1 MKNVGWYVADVRMLT
16 QRFHVIHY
24 IASQHETRAIA
35 PRCVESPL
43 AAACGG
49 GIVPHKSMGEERPAF
64 VSAVGSKRG
73 RQGAGSQKTKTVA
86 KPTAKTLAKAS
97 ATPARVSTVKEIAA
111 IAKVSVATVSRAL
124 QRPEIVSETTRQ
136 RIHDVVKRLG
146 YTPNALARNLRT
158 ARTRLIVALLPDIA
172 NPFFSEVI
180 RGIEQVAH
188 ENSYSVLLGETQ
200 GSLVREQAYAD
211 MVAARQADG
220 IITMSPRVPAIPIQG
235 RLPVVNACEYVKDG
249 QVSSVYIDNTAAAGV
264 AVDYL
269 VMLGHREIAFVAGP
283 PSSPISVDREQG
295 YRAALQRAK
304 LPLQAALVAAGDFSI
319 ESGERAVELLLSQ
332 GKPFTAVFCSND
344 EMAIGALRAL
354 SSHGLRVPEDVS
366 VVGFDDIRFAR
377 YTSPPLTTVAQ
388 PKNALGREAMS
399 MMLELLNDPEVPP
412 RKRVL
417 SADLVVRGST
427 APRGTRRG

>member
-1 MKNVGWYVADVRMLT
+1 MRGRRWPGGAL
-16 QRFHVIHY
+16 
-24 IASQHETRAIA
+24 AG
-35 PRCVESPL
+35 SP
-43 AAACGG
+43 AG
-49 GIVPHKSMGEERPAF
+49 GIVPHQ
-64 VSAVGSKRG
+64 SAAWEAGIREFQG
-73 RQGAGSQKTKTVA
+73 IRQGQAGRARKDGKRAQA
-86 KPTAKTLAKAS
+86 EAQ
-97 ATPARVSTVKEIAA
+97 PARVSTVKEIAA

-124 QRPEIVSETTRQ
+124 QRPEVVSESTRQ
-136 RIHDVVKRLG
+136 RIHEVVKRLG

-188 ENSYSVLLGETQ
+188 ENGYSVLLGETQ
-200 GSLVREQAYAD
+200 SSQVREQAYAD

-220 IITMSPRVPAIPIQG
+220 IITMSPRVPSIPIQG

-249 QVSSVYIDNTAAAGV
+249 QISSVYIDNVAAAGV

-269 VMLGHREIAFVAGP
+269 AMLGHREIAFVAGP
-283 PSSPISVDREQG
+283 PSSPICVDREQG
-295 YRAALQRAK
+295 YRLALQRAE
-304 LPLQAALVAAGDFSI
+304 LPANPGLVVTGDFSI
-319 ESGERAVELLLSQ
+319 EAGERAVEQLLAQ
-332 GKPFTAVFCSND
+332 GQPFTALFCSND

-354 SSHGLRVPEDVS
+354 RSHGLRVPEDVS

-377 YTSPPLTTVAQ
+377 YTSPPLTTIAQ

-399 MMLELLNDPEVPP
+399 MMLELLNDAEVPP

-417 SADLVVRGST
+417 TADLVVRGST
-427 APRGTRRG
+427 MPRRK